1 MLGKSSARL
10 SDLMGSPHAAPLVF
24 FTYQKK
30 IDYIEPNQK
39 TTTNGLNQH
48 IGVQECE
55 RIFGYT
61 TGGLEKGKMHLCC
74 DWEKIMVN
82 SMLPSVICE

>member
-1 MLGKSSARL
+1 VRL
-10 SDLMGSPHAAPLVF
+10 GSPHVAPLVF

-30 IDYIEPNQK
+30 KKIDYIEPNLK
-39 TTTNGLNQH
+39 TTTNGLNQQN
-48 IGVQECE
+48 GVGEHE

-61 TGGLEKGKMHLCC
+61 TGGLEKGKMPLWC

-82 SMLPSVICE
+82 YIPCKKY

>member
-1 MLGKSSARL
+1 VRL
-10 SDLMGSPHAAPLVF
+10 GSPHVAPLVF

-30 IDYIEPNQK
+30 KIDYIEPNLK
-39 TTTNGLNQH
+39 TTTNGLNQQN
-48 IGVQECE
+48 GVGEHE

-61 TGGLEKGKMHLCC
+61 TGGLEKGKMPLWC

-82 SMLPSVICE
+82 YIPCKKY